1 MNESRTTV
9 FRANRA
15 TQPSI
20 RSPKTSFHA
29 VCTNTIARIHQNS
42 KPLDGTYSALERNET
57 RLERNETRLE
67 RNETRLER
75 NETRLERNETRL
87 ERNETRLARRW

>member
-9 FRANRA
+9 FRPNRA
-15 TQPSI
+15 NQPSI
-20 RSPKTSFHA
+20 RYPKTSVHA

-42 KPLDGTYSALERNET
+42 KLLGATYSALERNET

-67 RNETRLER
+67 RNETRY
-75 NETRLERNETRL
+75 ERNETRL

>member
-9 FRANRA
+9 FRADRA

-29 VCTNTIARIHQNS
+29 VCTNTIARINQNS
-42 KPLDGTYSALERNET
+42 KPLDGTYSALERNDT

-75 NETRLERNETRL
+75 NGTRLERNETRL